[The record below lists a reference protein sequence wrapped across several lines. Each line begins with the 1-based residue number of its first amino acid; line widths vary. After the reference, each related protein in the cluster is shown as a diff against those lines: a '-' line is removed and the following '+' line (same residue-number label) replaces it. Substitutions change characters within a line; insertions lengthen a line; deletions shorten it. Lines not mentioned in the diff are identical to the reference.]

1 MASGPDLDLG
11 SARFDGL
18 RLMFAPLSA
27 FESQAI
33 LLSLQV
39 SLASLLLTVPFG
51 VATGWIL
58 ARGRFPGKWLVEVLV
73 NLPLVLPPVVTGL
86 ALLIVFGA
94 RGPVGG
100 FLKDVFGLTLAFSWM
115 GAAVACAVMAFP
127 LVVRPVRIAFEAVDR
142 RLEQAA
148 STLGASPLSV
158 FLRVT
163 LPLALPWVFAGA
175 LLGFARAFGEFG
187 ATVTFAGSIPGE
199 TQTLP
204 VAIYTSLQRANGEP
218 AALRLAGF
226 SILISIGALVIT
238 EWLNRHATRGRGAV

>member
-1 MASGPDLDLG
+1 MASERDLDFG
-11 SARFDGL
+11 SAQRDGL

-27 FESQAI
+27 FETQAI

-39 SLASLLLTVPFG
+39 SLASLLLTVPCG
-51 VATGWIL
+51 VATAWVL
-58 ARGRFPGKWLVEVLV
+58 ARGRFPGKWVVEAFV

-100 FLKDVFGLTLAFSWM
+100 FLRDAFGLTLAFSWM

-127 LVVRPVRIAFEAVDR
+127 LVVRPVRLAFEAVDR

-148 STLGASPLSV
+148 STLGAAPLS
-158 FLRVT
+158 
-163 LPLALPWVFAGA
+163 
-175 LLGFARAFGEFG
+175 GFARAFGEFG

-204 VAIYTSLQRANGEP
+204 VAIYTSLQRANGET

-226 SILISIGALVIT
+226 SVLVSLGALVVT
-238 EWLNRHATRGRGAV
+238 EALNRRAQKGRPAE